1 VRSTHHGAHG
11 APYANQQKDKSCPST
26 AELTPKAVLI
36 SLPLTLT
43 STKLLTDEDVR
54 NALRAGIENTRKTLP
69 FQLIAWVLLPDHMHC
84 IWTLPEGDADF
95 ATRWG
100 MIKRHVSQ
108 CCAHRLHQEEV
119 LNDSMRKRNELS
131 LWQRRYWEHQIRDEN
146 DLARHVDYIHW
157 NPLKHGLVDKVSDWP
172 YSTFHRYVGEG
183 VYPKTGV

>member
-1 VRSTHHGAHG
+1 MPEYRRANTKGGTYFFTVNTHHR
-11 APYANQQKDKSCPST
+11 Q
-26 AELTPKAVLI
+26 
-36 SLPLTLT
+36 
-43 STKLLTDEDVR
+43 KLLTDEDVR

-108 CCAHRLHQEEV
+108 CCAHRLHQEAG
-119 LNDSMRKRNELS
+119 LNDSRRKRNELS
-131 LWQRRYWEHQIRDEN
+131 LWQRRYWEHQIRNEN

-172 YSTFHRYVGEG
+172 YSTFHRYVDEG
-183 VYPKTGV
+183 VYPKNWCGDSSAVWNEAEFGE